1 LPGDSYNLLIIQYFG
16 QFLNNARVVGC
27 FGKEKHVD
35 LEEFRRTVKKVLLN
49 PSYSEKAKH
58 YSKKPRMFGGPE
70 KAAQLIE
77 DFVRNRKR
85 G

>member
-1 LPGDSYNLLIIQYFG
+1 MCDTLRYRFLFTTLPSNDL
-16 QFLNNARVVGC
+16 
-27 FGKEKHVD
+27 D
-35 LEEFRRTVKKVLLN
+35 LEEFRRMVKKVLLN

-58 YSKKPRMFGGPE
+58 YSKKLRMFGGPE

-85 G
+85 R